1 MTVRTTDG
9 QERVG
14 TILFTDL
21 VGFTEFTDIAGD
33 AAALEV
39 LDQQTEMMT
48 TALQGRHHA
57 RIIKELGDG
66 LMVWFDTPSDGVET
80 AITILAAVRDARLA
94 DRFPVAIR
102 MGLHHGEMLS
112 RGDDVVG
119 LTVNIASRI
128 AALAGPDELLISQA
142 AADECHLRRDV
153 LLEPVGPV
161 PVKGVHKPV
170 WIARVS
176 TAA

>member
-1 MTVRTTDG
+1 MSTTG
-9 QERVG
+9 EGFVG
-14 TILFTDL
+14 AILFTDL
-21 VGFTEFTDIAGD
+21 VGFTEYTDAAGD
-33 AAALEV
+33 AAALDV
-39 LDQQTEMMT
+39 LDQQTKMMT
-48 TALQGRHHA
+48 TALHGRPNA

-66 LMVWFDTPSDGVET
+66 LLVWFDTPCDGVET
-80 AITILAAVRDARLA
+80 AIAILAAVREARLD

-102 MGLHHGEMLS
+102 MGLHHGEMLP

-142 AADECHLRRDV
+142 AADECDLPPDV
-153 LLEPVGPV
+153 MLEPVGPV
-161 PVKGVHKPV
+161 PVKGVQTPV
-170 WIARVS
+170 WLARVS